1 MQRVY
6 IGLGANLGEPLQQ
19 LQQAL
24 ELIAAI
30 PGSKLIQQSP
40 WYRSVAIGPAGQ
52 ADYINGVAAIDTA
65 LEPLALL
72 DQLQNIENKLGRVR
86 RERWGARTLDLD
98 ILLFGELEIDIPRLQ
113 IPHPEMHNRN
123 FVLQPL
129 ADIYSPPLLPKGDNL
144 AELIAKLGSE
154 GLRQLSDSGVD

>member
-1 MQRVY
+1 
-6 IGLGANLGEPLQQ
+6 
-19 LQQAL
+19 
-24 ELIAAI
+24 
-30 PGSKLIQQSP
+30 
-40 WYRSVAIGPAGQ
+40 
-52 ADYINGVAAIDTA
+52 
-65 LEPLALL
+65 
-72 DQLQNIENKLGRVR
+72 LGRVR